1 MDAIQQHMLDTY
13 RTARLQEPPPP
24 LPGTH
29 DVRTLREI
37 RDYRR
42 FEAVLSGRLAH
53 GRLRAALARLLPS
66 PRHHRTPACR

>member
-13 RTARLQEPPPP
+13 RAARLQEPPPP

-42 FEAVLSGRLAH
+42 FEAVLSGRLAD
-53 GRLRAALARLLPS
+53 GRLRAALARLVAPL
-66 PRHHRTPACR
+66 RHRPPACR

>member
-13 RTARLQEPPPP
+13 RAARLQEPPPP

-29 DVRTLREI
+29 DVRTLREL

-42 FEAVLSGRLAH
+42 FEAVLSGRLAE
-53 GRLRAALARLLPS
+53 GRLRAALTRLLAPL
-66 PRHHRTPACR
+66 RHRPPACR

>member
-13 RTARLQEPPPP
+13 RAARLQEPAPP

-29 DVRTLREI
+29 DVRTLREL

-42 FEAVLSGRLAH
+42 FEAVVHGHLAT
-53 GRLRAALARLLPS
+53 GRLRAALGRLLPS
-66 PRHHRTPACR
+66 PRHRTPACR

>member
-1 MDAIQQHMLDTY
+1 MDAIQQHMLDTC

-42 FEAVLSGRLAH
+42 FEAVLAGRLAG
-53 GRLRAALARLLPS
+53 GRLRAALGRLFAP
-66 PRHHRTPACR
+66 HRPPACR